1 MSLELNLPG
10 IQKIGSGKVRE
21 IFDAGDHAVIVSTD
35 RISAFDCILPEP
47 IPGKGIVLN
56 QLSAYWFQKFSGT
69 ANHFVSTAIEEFP
82 KEFQSYSRELAG
94 RSMLVR
100 KARPLPVEC
109 VVRGYLAGS
118 AWKEYQ
124 ASGQV
129 NGQALPAGLKL
140 ASRLPEVLF
149 TPSTK
154 AHAGHDEPISWS
166 QFADLVGPR
175 LAEPIRDTSLS
186 LFIQGSDF
194 AYARG
199 IIVADTKFEFG
210 TIGDQLILIDECL
223 TPDSSRFW
231 PVAGYAE
238 GTNPPSFDKQF
249 VRDYL
254 ESVDWNK
261 QPPAPH
267 LPAEVVEKT
276 VQKYQDALVRLTGY
290 RLASR
295 Q

>member
-1 MSLELNLPG
+1 MSLEFNLPG
-10 IQKIGSGKVRE
+10 IQKIGTGKVRE
-21 IFDAGDHAVIVSTD
+21 IFDAGENAVIVSTD

-56 QLSAYWFQKFSGT
+56 QLSAHWFQQFSET
-69 ANHFVSTAIEEFP
+69 ANHFVATAIDEFP
-82 KEFQSYSRELAG
+82 EQFQRYSAELAG

-129 NGQALPAGLKL
+129 NGQPLPDGLNL

-154 AHAGHDEPISWS
+154 AHAGHDEPISWN
-166 QFADLVGPR
+166 QFSELVGPR
-175 LAEPIRDTSLS
+175 LAGPIRDISLS
-186 LFIQGSDF
+186 LFVAGSDF
-194 AYARG
+194 AYPRG

-210 TIGDQLILIDECL
+210 MIDDQLVLIDECL

-254 ESVDWNK
+254 ESVPWNK

-267 LPAEVVEKT
+267 LPVEVVEKT
-276 VQKYQDALVRLTGY
+276 AQKYQDALVRLTGY
-290 RLASR
+290 RLASDP
-295 Q
+295 

>member
-1 MSLELNLPG
+1 MSLEFNLPG
-10 IQKIGSGKVRE
+10 LEKIGSGKVRE
-21 IFDAGDHAVIVSTD
+21 IFDAGEHVVIVSTD
-35 RISAFDCILPEP
+35 RISAFDCILPQP

-56 QLSAYWFQKFSGT
+56 QLSAHWFRKFSDT
-69 ANHFVSTAIEEFP
+69 PNHFVSTAVEEFP
-82 KEFQSYSRELAG
+82 EQFQPYAAELNG

-124 ASGQV
+124 ACGKIG
-129 NGQALPAGLKL
+129 GQAAPSGLKL
-140 ASRLPEVLF
+140 ASPLPQTLF

-154 AHAGHDEPISWS
+154 AQAGHDEPISWN
-166 QFADLVGPR
+166 QFCELVGSQ
-175 LAEPIRDTSLS
+175 LAEPIRDISLS
-186 LFIQGSDF
+186 LFSEGSQF
-194 AYARG
+194 AHDRG

-210 TIGDQLILIDECL
+210 VIDDQLVLIDECL

-231 PVAGYAE
+231 PVAGYQE
-238 GTNPPSFDKQF
+238 GNNPPSFDKQF

-261 QPPAPH
+261 QPPAPR
-267 LPAEVVEKT
+267 LPGEVVEKT
-276 VQKYQDALVRLTGY
+276 AQKYQDALVRLTGY

-295 Q
+295 H

>member
-1 MSLELNLPG
+1 MSLEFSLPG

-69 ANHFVSTAIEEFP
+69 ANHFVSTATEEFP
-82 KEFQSYSRELAG
+82 KEFQRYSEELAG

-124 ASGQV
+124 TSGQV
-129 NGQALPAGLKL
+129 NGQTLPTDLKL

-166 QFADLVGPR
+166 RFVDLVGPG
-175 LAEPIRDTSLS
+175 LAKQVRDVSLS
-186 LFIQGSDF
+186 LFIEGSDF
-194 AYARG
+194 AYTRG

-210 TIGDQLILIDECL
+210 TIGDQLVLIDECL

-231 PVAGYAE
+231 PVAGYEE

-276 VQKYQDALVRLTGY
+276 AQKYQDALVRLTGY

-295 Q
+295 

>member
-1 MSLELNLPG
+1 MTLEFNLPG

-21 IFDAGDHAVIVSTD
+21 IFDAGEYAVIVSTD

-47 IPGKGIVLN
+47 IPGKGTVLN
-56 QLSAYWFQKFSGT
+56 QLSAYWFQKFSDT
-69 ANHFVSTAIEEFP
+69 TNHFVSTAIEEFP
-82 KEFQSYSRELAG
+82 GEFQRYSAELAG

-100 KARPLPVEC
+100 KAQPLPVEC

-124 ASGQV
+124 ASGQL
-129 NGQALPAGLKL
+129 NGQALPAGLQL

-154 AHAGHDEPISWS
+154 AHAGHDEPISWD
-166 QFADLVGPR
+166 QFAELVGPR
-175 LAEPIRDTSLS
+175 LAGPIRDTSIS
-186 LFIQGSDF
+186 LFVEGSDF
-194 AYARG
+194 AQARG

-210 TIGDQLILIDECL
+210 LIDDQLVLIDECL

-231 PVAGYAE
+231 PVAGYQE
-238 GTNPPSFDKQF
+238 GTSPPSFDKQF

-267 LPAEVVEKT
+267 LPDEVVEKT
-276 VQKYQDALVRLTGY
+276 AQKYQDALVRLTGY

>member
-1 MSLELNLPG
+1 MPPEFNLPG

-35 RISAFDCILPEP
+35 RISAFDSILPEL

-56 QLSAYWFQKFSGT
+56 QLSAHWFRKFSDT

-82 KEFQSYSRELAG
+82 GEFQRYSAELAG

-100 KARPLPVEC
+100 KAQPLPVEC

-118 AWKEYQ
+118 GWKEYQ
-124 ASGQV
+124 ESGQV
-129 NGQALPAGLKL
+129 NGQPLPAGLKL
-140 ASRLPEVLF
+140 ASRLPEVMF

-154 AHAGHDEPISWS
+154 AHAGHDQPISWT
-166 QFADLVGPR
+166 QFSNLLGPQ
-175 LAEPIRDTSLS
+175 LAGPIRDTSLS
-186 LFIQGSDF
+186 LFIEGSQF
-194 AYARG
+194 AYDRG

-210 TIGDQLILIDECL
+210 IIDDQLLLIDECL

-231 PVAGYAE
+231 PVAGYQE
-238 GTNPPSFDKQF
+238 GISPPSFDKQF

-276 VQKYQDALVRLTGY
+276 AQKYQDALVRLTGY
-290 RLASR
+290 RLASP
-295 Q
+295 

>member
-1 MSLELNLPG
+1 MHLELNLPG
-10 IQKIGSGKVRE
+10 TQKIGSGKVRE
-21 IFDAGDHAVIVSTD
+21 IFDAGDYAVILSTD
-35 RISAFDCILPEP
+35 RISAFDCILPQP

-56 QLSAYWFQKFSGT
+56 QLSAHWFRKFSNVP
-69 ANHFVSTAIEEFP
+69 NHFVSTAVEEFP
-82 KEFQSYSRELAG
+82 GQFQQYGAQLAG

-124 ASGQV
+124 TSGQV
-129 NGQALPAGLKL
+129 GGQVLPAGLKL
-140 ASRLPEVLF
+140 ASRLPQVLF

-154 AHAGHDEPISWS
+154 SHEGHDEPISWS
-166 QFADLVGPR
+166 QFRDLVGNQ
-175 LAEPIRDTSLS
+175 LAEPIRDISLA
-186 LFIQGSDF
+186 LFAEGSSF
-194 AYARG
+194 AYDSG

-210 TIGDQLILIDECL
+210 TINNELILIDECL

-231 PVAGYAE
+231 PVAGYQE

-261 QPPAPH
+261 QPPAPD
-267 LPAEVVEKT
+267 LPPEVVEKT
-276 VQKYQDALVRLTGY
+276 AQKYQDALIRLTGY

-295 Q
+295 

>member
-1 MSLELNLPG
+1 MSLEFNLPG

-56 QLSAYWFQKFSGT
+56 QLSAYWFQKFSNT

-82 KEFQSYSRELAG
+82 EEFRRYSAELGG

-124 ASGQV
+124 ASGEV
-129 NGQALPAGLKL
+129 NGQPLPDGLKL

-166 QFADLVGPR
+166 QFAELVGPR
-175 LAEPIRDTSLS
+175 LAPQIRDISLS
-186 LFIQGSDF
+186 LFTQGSDF
-194 AYARG
+194 AYSRG

-210 TIGDQLILIDECL
+210 TIDNQLVLIDECL

-231 PVAGYAE
+231 PVAGYE
-238 GTNPPSFDKQF
+238 ESTNPPSFDKQF

-261 QPPAPH
+261 QPPAPN

-276 VQKYQDALVRLTGY
+276 AQKYQDALVRLTGY

-295 Q
+295 

>member
-1 MSLELNLPG
+1 MSLEFDLPG
-10 IQKIGSGKVRE
+10 IKKIGSGKVRE
-21 IFDAGDHAVIVSTD
+21 IFDADEHVVIVSTD
-35 RISAFDCILPEP
+35 RISAFDCILPQP
-47 IPGKGIVLN
+47 IPGKGVVLN
-56 QLSAYWFQKFSGT
+56 QLSAYWFRRFSDIP
-69 ANHFVSTAIEEFP
+69 NHFVSTEPEEFP
-82 KEFQSYSRELAG
+82 ERFRPYATQLAG

-100 KARPLPVEC
+100 KAPPLPVEC

-124 ASGQV
+124 ATGQV
-129 NGQALPAGLKL
+129 SGHPLLSGLKL
-140 ASRLPEVLF
+140 ASRLPELLF

-154 AHAGHDEPISWS
+154 AHTGHDEPISWN
-166 QFADLVGPR
+166 QFRELVGSR
-175 LAEPIRDTSLS
+175 LAEAIREISLS

-194 AYARG
+194 AYDRG

-210 TIGDQLILIDECL
+210 VIDDQLVLIDECL

-231 PVAGYAE
+231 PVAGYQE
-238 GTNPPSFDKQF
+238 GISPPSFDKQF

-261 QPPAPH
+261 QPPAPP

-276 VQKYQDALVRLTGY
+276 AQKYQDALVRLTGY

-295 Q
+295 

>member
-1 MSLELNLPG
+1 MSLEFDLPG
-10 IQKIGSGKVRE
+10 IRKIGSGKVRE
-21 IFDAGDHAVIVSTD
+21 IFDADEHVVIVSTD
-35 RISAFDCILPEP
+35 RISAFDCILPQP
-47 IPGKGIVLN
+47 IPGKGSVLN
-56 QLSAYWFQKFSGT
+56 QLSAYWFRKF
-69 ANHFVSTAIEEFP
+69 ADIPNHFASTEVTEFP
-82 KEFQSYSRELAG
+82 DQFRPFAAQLAG

-100 KARPLPVEC
+100 KASPLPVEC

-124 ASGQV
+124 STGQV
-129 NGQALPAGLKL
+129 SGHPLPAGLKL

-154 AHAGHDEPISWS
+154 AQTGHDEPISWN
-166 QFADLVGPR
+166 QFCELVGPQFGELVR
-175 LAEPIRDTSLS
+175 ETSLF
-186 LFIQGSDF
+186 LFLAGSDF
-194 AYARG
+194 AYDRG

-210 TIGDQLILIDECL
+210 VIDDQLVLIDECL

-231 PVAGYAE
+231 PVADYQE
-238 GTNPPSFDKQF
+238 GISPPSFDKQF

-261 QPPAPH
+261 QPPAPS

-276 VQKYQDALVRLTGY
+276 AQKYQDALVRLTGY

>member
-69 ANHFVSTAIEEFP
+69 ANHFVSAAIEEFP
-82 KEFQSYSRELAG
+82 KEFQRYSRDLAG

-166 QFADLVGPR
+166 QFADLVGPG
-175 LAEPIRDTSLS
+175 LAEPIRDISLS
-186 LFIQGSDF
+186 LYIEGSEF
-194 AYARG
+194 AHARG

-210 TIGDQLILIDECL
+210 TIGDQLVLIDECL

-231 PVAGYAE
+231 PVAGYEE

-276 VQKYQDALVRLTGY
+276 AQKYQDALVRLTGY

-295 Q
+295 

>member
-1 MSLELNLPG
+1 MTLEINLPG

-21 IFDAGDHAVIVSTD
+21 IFDAGSHAVIVSTD

-47 IPGKGIVLN
+47 IPEKGIVLN
-56 QLSAYWFQKFSGT
+56 QLSAYWFNKFSDIT
-69 ANHFVSTAIEEFP
+69 NHFVSTAVDEFP
-82 KEFQSYSRELAG
+82 RAFHRYSAELAG

-124 ASGQV
+124 ASGEV
-129 NGQALPAGLKL
+129 SGQPLPPGLQL

-154 AHAGHDEPISWS
+154 AQAGHDEPISWS
-166 QFADLVGPR
+166 QFAELVGPR
-175 LAEPIRDTSLS
+175 LAPQIRDISLS
-186 LFIQGSDF
+186 LFTEGSDF
-194 AYARG
+194 AHARG

-210 TIGDQLILIDECL
+210 TIHDQLILIDECL

-231 PVAGYAE
+231 PVAGYE
-238 GTNPPSFDKQF
+238 QGTNPPSFDKQF

-276 VQKYQDALVRLTGY
+276 AQKYQDALVRLTGY

>member
-21 IFDAGDHAVIVSTD
+21 IFGAGDHAVIVSTD

-56 QLSAYWFQKFSGT
+56 QLSAYWFQKFSNT
-69 ANHFVSTAIEEFP
+69 ANHFVSTAVDELP
-82 KEFQSYSRELAG
+82 KEFQRYSGELAG

-129 NGQALPAGLKL
+129 NGQALPTGLKL
-140 ASRLPEVLF
+140 SSRLPEVLF

-154 AHAGHDEPISWS
+154 AHTGHDEPISWS

-175 LAEPIRDTSLS
+175 LAPQIRDISLS
-186 LFIQGSDF
+186 LFTEGSDF
-194 AYARG
+194 AYASG

-210 TIGDQLILIDECL
+210 TIGDQLVLIDECL

-231 PVAGYAE
+231 PVAGYEE

-261 QPPAPH
+261 RPPAPH
-267 LPAEVVEKT
+267 LPAEVVQKT
-276 VQKYQDALVRLTGY
+276 AQKYQDALVRLTGY
-290 RLASR
+290 RLASH
-295 Q
+295 

>member
-1 MSLELNLPG
+1 MTLEFNLPG

-21 IFDAGDHAVIVSTD
+21 IFDAGEYAVIVSTD

-56 QLSAYWFQKFSGT
+56 QLSAHWFRKFSDT
-69 ANHFVSTAIEEFP
+69 ASHFVSIAIEEFP
-82 KEFQSYSRELAG
+82 DEFQRYSAELAG

-100 KARPLPVEC
+100 KAQPLPVEC

-154 AHAGHDEPISWS
+154 AHTGHDEPVSWG
-166 QFADLVGPR
+166 QFTDLVGAR
-175 LAEPIRDTSLS
+175 LAGPIRDISLS
-186 LFIQGSDF
+186 LFVEGSEF
-194 AYARG
+194 AYSRG

-210 TIGDQLILIDECL
+210 TIDDQLILIDECL

-231 PVAGYAE
+231 PVAGYQE
-238 GTNPPSFDKQF
+238 GTNSPSFDKQF

-276 VQKYQDALVRLTGY
+276 AQKYQDALVRLTGY

-295 Q
+295 

>member
-1 MSLELNLPG
+1 MSLEFHLPG

-21 IFDAGDHAVIVSTD
+21 IFDAGDHAVVVSTD

-47 IPGKGIVLN
+47 IPDKGIVLN
-56 QLSAYWFQKFSGT
+56 QLSAYWFQKFSNT
-69 ANHFVSTAIEEFP
+69 ANHFVSTAAEEFP
-82 KEFQSYSRELAG
+82 KEFRRYSAELAG

-124 ASGQV
+124 ASGEV
-129 NGQALPAGLKL
+129 NGQPLPAGLKL

-154 AHAGHDEPISWS
+154 AHTGHDEPISWS
-166 QFADLVGPR
+166 QFAELVGPR
-175 LAEPIRDTSLS
+175 LAPQIRDISLS
-186 LFIQGSDF
+186 LFTEGSDF
-194 AYARG
+194 AYNRG

-210 TIGDQLILIDECL
+210 TIDDQLVLIDECL

-231 PVAGYAE
+231 PVAGYEE
-238 GTNPPSFDKQF
+238 GANPPSFDKQF

-276 VQKYQDALVRLTGY
+276 AQKYQDALVRLTGY

-295 Q
+295 

>member
-1 MSLELNLPG
+1 
-10 IQKIGSGKVRE
+10 
-21 IFDAGDHAVIVSTD
+21 
-35 RISAFDCILPEP
+35 
-47 IPGKGIVLN
+47 
-56 QLSAYWFQKFSGT
+56 
-69 ANHFVSTAIEEFP
+69 
-82 KEFQSYSRELAG
+82 
-94 RSMLVR
+94 
-100 KARPLPVEC
+100 

-124 ASGQV
+124 SIGQV
-129 NGQALPAGLKL
+129 SGHPLPAGLKL

-154 AHAGHDEPISWS
+154 AQTGHDEPISWNQFCALVGT
-166 QFADLVGPR
+166 QFAELVR
-175 LAEPIRDTSLS
+175 ETSLS

-194 AYARG
+194 AYQRG

-210 TIGDQLILIDECL
+210 VIDDQLVLIDECL

-231 PVAGYAE
+231 PVAGYQE
-238 GTNPPSFDKQF
+238 GISPPSFDKQF

-261 QPPAPH
+261 QPPAPS

-276 VQKYQDALVRLTGY
+276 AQKYQDALVRLTGY

>member
-1 MSLELNLPG
+1 MSLEFNLHG
-10 IQKIGSGKVRE
+10 IRKIGSGKVRE
-21 IFDAGDHAVIVSTD
+21 IFDAGEYAVIVSTD

-47 IPGKGIVLN
+47 IPGKGTVLN
-56 QLSAYWFQKFSGT
+56 QLSAYWFQHFSDT

-82 KEFQSYSRELAG
+82 GEFQRYSAELAG

-100 KARPLPVEC
+100 KAQPLPVEC

-140 ASRLPEVLF
+140 ASRLPQVLF

-154 AHAGHDEPISWS
+154 ARAGHDEPISWD
-166 QFADLVGPR
+166 QFAELVSPR
-175 LAEPIRDTSLS
+175 LASPIRHASIS
-186 LFIQGSDF
+186 LFVEGSDF
-194 AYARG
+194 AQTRG

-210 TIGDQLILIDECL
+210 LIDDQLVLIDECL

-231 PVAGYAE
+231 PVAGYQE

-276 VQKYQDALVRLTGY
+276 AQKYQDALVRLTGY

>member
-1 MSLELNLPG
+1 
-10 IQKIGSGKVRE
+10 VV
-21 IFDAGDHAVIVSTD
+21 A
-35 RISAFDCILPEP
+35 
-47 IPGKGIVLN
+47 
-56 QLSAYWFQKFSGT
+56 
-69 ANHFVSTAIEEFP
+69 
-82 KEFQSYSRELAG
+82 
-94 RSMLVR
+94 
-100 KARPLPVEC
+100 KASPLPVEC

-124 ASGQV
+124 STGQV
-129 NGQALPAGLKL
+129 SGHPLPAGLKL

-154 AHAGHDEPISWS
+154 AQTGHDEPISWNQFCALVGT
-166 QFADLVGPR
+166 QFAELVR
-175 LAEPIRDTSLS
+175 ETSLS

-194 AYARG
+194 AYQRG

-210 TIGDQLILIDECL
+210 VIDDQLVLIDECL

-231 PVAGYAE
+231 PVAGYQE
-238 GTNPPSFDKQF
+238 GISPPSFDKQF

-261 QPPAPH
+261 QPPAPS

-276 VQKYQDALVRLTGY
+276 AQKYQDALVRLTGY

>member
-1 MSLELNLPG
+1 MSLEFDLPG
-10 IQKIGSGKVRE
+10 IKKIGSGKVRE
-21 IFDAGDHAVIVSTD
+21 IFDADENVVIVSTD
-35 RISAFDCILPEP
+35 RISAFDCILPQP
-47 IPGKGIVLN
+47 IPGKGVVLN
-56 QLSAYWFQKFSGT
+56 QLSAYWFRKFPDIS
-69 ANHFVSTAIEEFP
+69 NHFVSTELEEFP
-82 KEFQSYSRELAG
+82 ERFRPYAAQLAG

-100 KARPLPVEC
+100 KAPPLPVEC
-109 VVRGYLAGS
+109 VVRSYLAGS

-124 ASGQV
+124 ATGQV
-129 NGQALPAGLKL
+129 SGHPLPAGLKL

-154 AHAGHDEPISWS
+154 AHTGHDEPISWN
-166 QFADLVGPR
+166 QFQELVGSG
-175 LAEPIRDTSLS
+175 LAEDLRETSLS

-194 AYARG
+194 AYERG

-210 TIGDQLILIDECL
+210 VIDDQLILIDECL

-231 PVAGYAE
+231 PVAGYQE
-238 GTNPPSFDKQF
+238 GISPPSFDKQF

-261 QPPAPH
+261 QPPAPP

-276 VQKYQDALVRLTGY
+276 AQKYQDALVRLTGY

-295 Q
+295 

>member
-1 MSLELNLPG
+1 MTLEFNLPG

-56 QLSAYWFQKFSGT
+56 QLSAFWFQKFSNT
-69 ANHFVSTAIEEFP
+69 TNHFVSIAVDEFP
-82 KEFQSYSRELAG
+82 REFQRYSAELAG

-109 VVRGYLAGS
+109 VVRAYLAGS

-124 ASGQV
+124 ASGEV
-129 NGQALPAGLKL
+129 SGQPLPAGLQL
-140 ASRLPEVLF
+140 ASRLPEALF

-154 AHAGHDEPISWS
+154 AHTGHDEPISWS
-166 QFADLVGPR
+166 QFAELVGPR
-175 LAEPIRDTSLS
+175 LAPQIRNISLS
-186 LFIQGSDF
+186 LFTEGSEF

-199 IIVADTKFEFG
+199 IIVADTKLEFG
-210 TIGDQLILIDECL
+210 TIDDQLVLIDECL

-231 PVAGYAE
+231 PVAAYEE

-276 VQKYQDALVRLTGY
+276 AQKYQDALVRLTGF

>member
-1 MSLELNLPG
+1 
-10 IQKIGSGKVRE
+10 
-21 IFDAGDHAVIVSTD
+21 
-35 RISAFDCILPEP
+35 
-47 IPGKGIVLN
+47 
-56 QLSAYWFQKFSGT
+56 
-69 ANHFVSTAIEEFP
+69 
-82 KEFQSYSRELAG
+82 
-94 RSMLVR
+94 MLVR
-100 KARPLPVEC
+100 RARPLPVEC

-118 AWKEYQ
+118 ACKEYQ
-124 ASGQV
+124 ASGEV
-129 NGQALPAGLKL
+129 NGQPLPAGLKL

-154 AHAGHDEPISWS
+154 AHTGHDEPISWS
-166 QFADLVGPR
+166 QFAELVGPR
-175 LAEPIRDTSLS
+175 LAPQIRDISLS
-186 LFIQGSDF
+186 LFTEGSDF
-194 AYARG
+194 AYSRG

-210 TIGDQLILIDECL
+210 TIDDQLVLIDECL

-231 PVAGYAE
+231 PVAGYEE

-276 VQKYQDALVRLTGY
+276 AQKYQDALVRLTGY

-295 Q
+295 

>member
-1 MSLELNLPG
+1 MSLEFDLPG
-10 IQKIGSGKVRE
+10 IRKTGSGKVRE
-21 IFDAGDHAVIVSTD
+21 IFDAGDHAIIVSTD
-35 RISAFDCILPEP
+35 RISAFDCILQEP

-56 QLSAYWFQKFSGT
+56 QLSAYWFQKFSNI
-69 ANHFVSTAIEEFP
+69 ANHFVSTAVDEFP
-82 KEFQSYSRELAG
+82 KEFQRYSAELSG

-124 ASGQV
+124 TSGAV
-129 NGQALPAGLKL
+129 NGQPLPAGLKL

-154 AHAGHDEPISWS
+154 AHTGHDQAISWS
-166 QFADLVGPR
+166 QFAESVGPR
-175 LAEPIRDTSLS
+175 LAPQIRDISLS
-186 LFIQGSDF
+186 LFTEGSDF
-194 AYARG
+194 AYTRG

-210 TIGDQLILIDECL
+210 TIDDRLVLIDECL

-231 PVAGYAE
+231 PVAGHEE

-267 LPAEVVEKT
+267 LPAEVIEKT

-290 RLASR
+290 RLA
-295 Q
+295 

>member
-1 MSLELNLPG
+1 MSLEFNLPG
-10 IQKIGSGKVRE
+10 IQKIGTGKVRE
-21 IFDAGDHAVIVSTD
+21 IFDAGEYAVIVSTD

-56 QLSAYWFQKFSGT
+56 QLSAHWFRKFSDI
-69 ANHFVSTAIEEFP
+69 ANHFVATAVDEFP
-82 KEFQSYSRELAG
+82 GQFKRYSAELAG

-129 NGQALPAGLKL
+129 NGQPLPDGLNL

-154 AHAGHDEPISWS
+154 AHAGHDEPISWN
-166 QFADLVGPR
+166 QFSELVGPR
-175 LAEPIRDTSLS
+175 LAGPIRDISLS
-186 LFIQGSDF
+186 LFVAGSDF
-194 AYARG
+194 AYPRG

-210 TIGDQLILIDECL
+210 MIDDQLVLIDECL

-254 ESVDWNK
+254 ESVPWNK

-267 LPAEVVEKT
+267 LPVEVVEKT
-276 VQKYQDALVRLTGY
+276 AQKYQDALVRLTGY
-290 RLASR
+290 RLASDP
-295 Q
+295 

>member
-1 MSLELNLPG
+1 MSLEFDLPG
-10 IQKIGSGKVRE
+10 IKKIGSGKVRE
-21 IFDAGDHAVIVSTD
+21 IFDADEHVVIVSTD
-35 RISAFDCILPEP
+35 RISAFDCILPQP
-47 IPGKGIVLN
+47 IPGKGVVLN
-56 QLSAYWFQKFSGT
+56 QLSAYWFRRFSDIP
-69 ANHFVSTAIEEFP
+69 NHFVSTEPEEFP
-82 KEFQSYSRELAG
+82 ERFLPYAAQLSG

-100 KARPLPVEC
+100 KALPLPVEC

-124 ASGQV
+124 ATGQV
-129 NGQALPAGLKL
+129 SGHPLPSGLKL
-140 ASRLPEVLF
+140 ASRLPELLF

-154 AHAGHDEPISWS
+154 AHAGHDEPISWN
-166 QFADLVGPR
+166 QFRELVGSR
-175 LAEPIRDTSLS
+175 LAEAIRETSLS
-186 LFIQGSDF
+186 LFTQGSDF
-194 AYARG
+194 AYDRG

-210 TIGDQLILIDECL
+210 VIDDQLVLIDECL

-231 PVAGYAE
+231 PVAGYQE
-238 GTNPPSFDKQF
+238 GISPPSFDKQF

-261 QPPAPH
+261 QPPAPP

-276 VQKYQDALVRLTGY
+276 AQKYQDALVRLTGY

-295 Q
+295 

>member
-1 MSLELNLPG
+1 MSLQINLPG
-10 IQKIGSGKVRE
+10 VQKIGSGKVRE
-21 IFDAGDHAVIVSTD
+21 IFDSGDHAVIVSTD

-56 QLSAYWFQKFSGT
+56 QLSAYWFQKFSDT
-69 ANHFVSTAIEEFP
+69 ANHFVSTAIEDFP
-82 KEFQSYSRELAG
+82 KEFQRFSAELAG

-100 KARPLPVEC
+100 KAQPLPVEC

-124 ASGQV
+124 SSGQV
-129 NGQALPAGLKL
+129 SGQAQPAGLKL
-140 ASRLPEVLF
+140 ASRLPEILF

-154 AHAGHDEPISWS
+154 AHTGHDEPISWS
-166 QFADLVGPR
+166 QFTDLVGVR
-175 LAEPIRDTSLS
+175 LAGPIRDISLS
-186 LFIQGSDF
+186 LFVEGSEF
-194 AYARG
+194 AYDRG

-210 TIGDQLILIDECL
+210 IIDDQLILIDECL

-231 PVAGYAE
+231 PVAGYEE
-238 GTNPPSFDKQF
+238 GTSPPSFDKQF

-267 LPAEVVEKT
+267 LPAEVVGKT
-276 VQKYQDALVRLTGY
+276 AQKYQDALVRLTGY

-295 Q
+295 

>member
-1 MSLELNLPG
+1 MSLEFDLPG
-10 IQKIGSGKVRE
+10 IKKIGSGKVRE
-21 IFDAGDHAVIVSTD
+21 IFDADEHAVIVSTD
-35 RISAFDCILPEP
+35 RISAFDCILPQP
-47 IPGKGIVLN
+47 IPGKGVVLN
-56 QLSAYWFQKFSGT
+56 QLSAHWFRRFPDIP
-69 ANHFVSTAIEEFP
+69 NHFISTETEDFP
-82 KEFQSYSRELAG
+82 EQFRPYAAQLAG

-124 ASGQV
+124 ATGQV
-129 NGQALPAGLKL
+129 SGHSLPAGLKL

-154 AHAGHDEPISWS
+154 AHAGHDEPISWD
-166 QFADLVGPR
+166 QFRELVGPQ
-175 LAEPIRDTSLS
+175 LAEPIRRTSLS
-186 LFIQGSDF
+186 LFIEGSDF
-194 AYARG
+194 AYQRG

-210 TIGDQLILIDECL
+210 LIDDQLVLIDECL

-231 PVAGYAE
+231 PVAGYQE
-238 GTNPPSFDKQF
+238 GLSPPSFDKQF

-261 QPPAPH
+261 QPPAPP

-276 VQKYQDALVRLTGY
+276 AQKYQDALVRLTGY

-295 Q
+295 

>member
-1 MSLELNLPG
+1 MSLEFDLPG
-10 IQKIGSGKVRE
+10 IKKIGSGKVRE
-21 IFDAGDHAVIVSTD
+21 IFDADEHVVIVSTD
-35 RISAFDCILPEP
+35 RISAFDCILPQP
-47 IPGKGIVLN
+47 IPGKGVVLN
-56 QLSAYWFQKFSGT
+56 QLSAYWFRKFSDIP
-69 ANHFVSTAIEEFP
+69 NHFVSTEPEEFP
-82 KEFQSYSRELAG
+82 ERFRPYAAQLAG

-100 KARPLPVEC
+100 KAPPLPVEC

-124 ASGQV
+124 ATGQV
-129 NGQALPAGLKL
+129 GGHPLPSGLKL
-140 ASRLPEVLF
+140 ASRLPELLF

-154 AHAGHDEPISWS
+154 AHTGHDEPISWN
-166 QFADLVGPR
+166 QFRELVGSR
-175 LAEPIRDTSLS
+175 LAEAIRETSLS

-194 AYARG
+194 AYDRG

-210 TIGDQLILIDECL
+210 VINDQLVLIDECL

-231 PVAGYAE
+231 PVAGYQD
-238 GTNPPSFDKQF
+238 GISPPSFDKQF

-261 QPPAPH
+261 QPPAPP

-276 VQKYQDALVRLTGY
+276 AQKYQDALVRLTGY

-295 Q
+295 

>member
-1 MSLELNLPG
+1 MSLEFNLPG
-10 IQKIGSGKVRE
+10 IKKIGSGKVRE
-21 IFDAGDHAVIVSTD
+21 IFDAGEYAVIVSTD

-56 QLSAYWFQKFSGT
+56 QLSAHWFRKFSDT
-69 ANHFVSTAIEEFP
+69 ASHFVSTAIEEFP
-82 KEFQSYSRELAG
+82 GEFQKYSAELAG

-100 KARPLPVEC
+100 KAQPLPVEC

-124 ASGQV
+124 TSGQV

-154 AHAGHDEPISWS
+154 AHTGHDEPISWS
-166 QFADLVGPR
+166 QFTDLVDAR
-175 LAEPIRDTSLS
+175 LAGPIRDISLS
-186 LFIQGSDF
+186 LFVEGSEF
-194 AYARG
+194 AYDRG

-210 TIGDQLILIDECL
+210 IIDDQLIFIDECL

-231 PVAGYAE
+231 PVAGYEE

-276 VQKYQDALVRLTGY
+276 AQKYQDALVRLTGY

-295 Q
+295 

>member
-1 MSLELNLPG
+1 MSLEFDLPG
-10 IQKIGSGKVRE
+10 IKKIGSGKVRE
-21 IFDAGDHAVIVSTD
+21 IFDADEHAVIVSTD
-35 RISAFDCILPEP
+35 RISAFDCILPQP
-47 IPGKGIVLN
+47 IPGKGVVLN
-56 QLSAYWFQKFSGT
+56 QLSAHWFRKFSDIPD
-69 ANHFVSTAIEEFP
+69 HFVSTDTEDFP
-82 KEFQSYSRELAG
+82 EQFRPYAAQLAG

-124 ASGQV
+124 ATGQV
-129 NGQALPAGLKL
+129 SEHSLPAGLKL

-154 AHAGHDEPISWS
+154 AHAGHDEPIFWD
-166 QFADLVGPR
+166 QFRKLVGSQ
-175 LAEPIRDTSLS
+175 LAEPIRRTTLS
-186 LFIQGSDF
+186 LFIEGSDF
-194 AYARG
+194 AYQRG

-210 TIGDQLILIDECL
+210 LIDDQLVLIDECL

-231 PVAGYAE
+231 PVDGYQE
-238 GTNPPSFDKQF
+238 GTSPPSFDKQF

-261 QPPAPH
+261 QPPAPP

-276 VQKYQDALVRLTGY
+276 AQKYQDALVRLTGY

-295 Q
+295 

>member
-1 MSLELNLPG
+1 MSLQINLPG
-10 IQKIGSGKVRE
+10 IQKIGSGKVRD

-56 QLSAYWFQKFSGT
+56 QLSACWFQKFSDT
-69 ANHFVSTAIEEFP
+69 ANHFVSTAIEDFP
-82 KEFQSYSRELAG
+82 KEFQRFSAELAG

-100 KARPLPVEC
+100 KAQPLPVEC

-124 ASGQV
+124 SSGRV
-129 NGQALPAGLKL
+129 NGQAQPAGLKL

-154 AHAGHDEPISWS
+154 AHTGHDEPISWS
-166 QFADLVGPR
+166 QFTDLVGAR
-175 LAEPIRDTSLS
+175 LAGPIRDISLS
-186 LFIQGSDF
+186 LFIEGSEF
-194 AYARG
+194 AHGRG

-210 TIGDQLILIDECL
+210 IIDGQLILIDECL

-231 PVAGYAE
+231 PVAGYEE

-276 VQKYQDALVRLTGY
+276 AQKYQDALVRLTGY
-290 RLASR
+290 RLASH
-295 Q
+295 

>member
-1 MSLELNLPG
+1 MSLEFDLPG
-10 IQKIGSGKVRE
+10 IKKIGSGKVRE
-21 IFDAGDHAVIVSTD
+21 IFDADEYAVIVSTD
-35 RISAFDCILPEP
+35 RISAFDCILPQP
-47 IPGKGIVLN
+47 IPGKGVVLN
-56 QLSAYWFQKFSGT
+56 QLSAYWFRKFSDIP
-69 ANHFVSTAIEEFP
+69 NHFVSTELEEFP
-82 KEFQSYSRELAG
+82 ERFRPYASQLAG
-94 RSMLVR
+94 RAMLVR
-100 KARPLPVEC
+100 KAPPLPVEC

-124 ASGQV
+124 ATGQV
-129 NGQALPAGLKL
+129 SGHPLPAGLKL

-154 AHAGHDEPISWS
+154 AHTGHDEPISWN
-166 QFADLVGPR
+166 QFRELVGSR
-175 LAEPIRDTSLS
+175 LAETIRETSLS
-186 LFIQGSDF
+186 LFTQGSDF
-194 AYARG
+194 AYERG

-210 TIGDQLILIDECL
+210 VIDDQLVLIDECL

-231 PVAGYAE
+231 PVAGYQE
-238 GTNPPSFDKQF
+238 GTSPASFDKQF

-261 QPPAPH
+261 QPPAPP

-276 VQKYQDALVRLTGY
+276 AQKYQDALVRLTGY

-295 Q
+295 

>member
-1 MSLELNLPG
+1 MSLEFDLPG
-10 IQKIGSGKVRE
+10 IKKIGSGKVRE
-21 IFDAGDHAVIVSTD
+21 IFDADEHVVIVSTD
-35 RISAFDCILPEP
+35 RISAFDCILPQP
-47 IPGKGIVLN
+47 IPGKGSVLN
-56 QLSAYWFQKFSGT
+56 QLSAHWFRKF
-69 ANHFVSTAIEEFP
+69 ADIPNHFVSTEVTEFP
-82 KEFQSYSRELAG
+82 GQFRPFVAQLAG

-100 KARPLPVEC
+100 KATPLPVEC

-124 ASGQV
+124 STGLVSGHP
-129 NGQALPAGLKL
+129 LPAGLKL
-140 ASRLPEVLF
+140 ASRLPQILF

-154 AHAGHDEPISWS
+154 AQTGHDEPISWNQFCALVGT
-166 QFADLVGPR
+166 QFAELVR
-175 LAEPIRDTSLS
+175 ETSLS

-194 AYARG
+194 AYQRG

-210 TIGDQLILIDECL
+210 VIDDQLVLIDECL

-231 PVAGYAE
+231 PVAGYQE
-238 GTNPPSFDKQF
+238 GISPPSFDKQF

-261 QPPAPH
+261 QPPAPS

-276 VQKYQDALVRLTGY
+276 AQKYQDALVRLTGY

>member
-1 MSLELNLPG
+1 MSLECNLPG

-21 IFDAGDHAVIVSTD
+21 IFDAGQYAVIVSTD

-47 IPGKGIVLN
+47 IPGKGVVLN
-56 QLSAYWFQKFSGT
+56 QLSAHWFQRFSDI
-69 ANHFVSTAIEEFP
+69 ANHFVSTTVAEFPEEFH
-82 KEFQSYSRELAG
+82 KYSGELAG

-129 NGQALPAGLKL
+129 NGQALPPGLKL

-154 AHAGHDEPISWS
+154 AQAGHDEPISWDRFS
-166 QFADLVGPR
+166 ELVGPH
-175 LAEPIRDTSLS
+175 LAETIRELS
-186 LFIQGSDF
+186 LALFIEGSEF
-194 AYARG
+194 AQARG

-210 TIGDQLILIDECL
+210 TIDDQLLLIDECL

-231 PVAGYAE
+231 PVTGYEE

-276 VQKYQDALVRLTGY
+276 AQKYQDALVRLTGY
-290 RLASR
+290 RLASH
-295 Q
+295 

>member
-1 MSLELNLPG
+1 MSLEFDLPG
-10 IQKIGSGKVRE
+10 IKKIGSGKVRE
-21 IFDAGDHAVIVSTD
+21 IFDADEHVVIVSTD
-35 RISAFDCILPEP
+35 RISAFDCILLQP
-47 IPGKGIVLN
+47 IPGKGAVLN
-56 QLSAYWFQKFSGT
+56 QLSAYWFQKFSDIP
-69 ANHFVSTAIEEFP
+69 NHFVSTETSEFP
-82 KEFQSYSRELAG
+82 DQFRPFAAQLAG

-124 ASGQV
+124 SSGHV
-129 NGQALPAGLKL
+129 SGHSLPAGLKL

-154 AHAGHDEPISWS
+154 AQTGHDEPISWNH
-166 QFADLVGPR
+166 FCHLVGPQ
-175 LAEPIRDTSLS
+175 LAGSIREISLS
-186 LFIQGSDF
+186 LFTTGSDF
-194 AYARG
+194 AYQRG

-210 TIGDQLILIDECL
+210 VIGDQLVLIDECL

-231 PVAGYAE
+231 PVAGYQD
-238 GTNPPSFDKQF
+238 GISPPSFDKQF

-261 QPPAPH
+261 QPPAPP

-276 VQKYQDALVRLTGY
+276 AQKYQDALVRLTGY

-295 Q
+295 P

>member
-1 MSLELNLPG
+1 MTLEINLPG
-10 IQKIGSGKVRE
+10 IKKIGSGKVRE
-21 IFDAGDHAVIVSTD
+21 IFDAGNHAVIVSTD

-47 IPGKGIVLN
+47 IPGKGMVLN
-56 QLSAYWFQKFSGT
+56 QLSAYWFQKFSDT
-69 ANHFVSTAIEEFP
+69 TNHFVSTAVDEFP
-82 KEFQSYSRELAG
+82 KEFQRYSAELAG

-124 ASGQV
+124 ASGEV
-129 NGQALPAGLKL
+129 SGHPLPAGLQL

-154 AHAGHDEPISWS
+154 AHAGHDEPISWN
-166 QFADLVGPR
+166 QFVELVGPR
-175 LAEPIRDTSLS
+175 LAPQIRDISLS
-186 LFIQGSDF
+186 LFTEGSDF
-194 AYARG
+194 AYAGG

-210 TIGDQLILIDECL
+210 MIDDQLILIDECL

-231 PVAGYAE
+231 PVSGYEE

-276 VQKYQDALVRLTGY
+276 AQKYQDALVRLTGY

-295 Q
+295 